1 MSGKDI
7 VAGDQRSRLLEA
19 LNETLKLFGPDAS
32 QALMFHLKRRL
43 PALEQGRITLE
54 ELESAL
60 SDLLGAGAEVLANA
74 VRQHLAPPSTDGG
87 NETSATG

>member
-1 MSGKDI
+1 MSDKDI
-7 VAGDQRSRLLEA
+7 AGDQRRLMEA

-60 SDLLGAGAEVLANA
+60 SDLFGDGAEVLVSV
-74 VRQHLAPPSTDGG
+74 VRQHLRPPSTDRG
-87 NETSATG
+87 NETSATE